1 MSIREPAVAGQF
13 YPGDSEALK
22 RMLAS
27 FFSKKRKQAIAREAI
42 VPHAGYIYSGAIA
55 AESFVKLK
63 ASKTFVILCPNHT
76 GLGSE
81 IAVSASKRW
90 ITPLGH
96 IEVDTKLAEEIVA
109 SGSASFDELAHIG
122 EHSAEVQVPFIQ
134 YLFKNAKILPITIGT
149 DNFEVLLRFAESL
162 VKASRKNCFS
172 LIASSDF
179 SHFVP
184 LKYAKEKDMKAIEF
198 IKKLDVE
205 GFYNYVLE
213 QRLSICGYAPITVTL
228 HYCKMKRRKK
238 AVLLKYDTS
247 AKVTRDEANVVG
259 YASII
264 FV

>member
-1 MSIREPAVAGQF
+1 MGTREPAVAGQF
-13 YPGDSEALK
+13 YPSNAETLK

-27 FFSKKRKQAIAREAI
+27 FFFKKRKQGVAKEVI
-42 VPHAGYIYSGAIA
+42 VPHAGYVYSGMVA
-55 AESFVKLK
+55 AESFAKLK

-81 IAVSASKRW
+81 IAISTSEKW
-90 ITPLGH
+90 KTPLGSV
-96 IEVDTKLAEEIVA
+96 EVDMKLAEELVA

-134 YLFKNAKILPITIGT
+134 YLFKDAKILPITIGT
-149 DNFEVLLRFAESL
+149 DDFEALLKLAKSL
-162 VKASRKNCFS
+162 VKASRKNSFS

-184 LKYAKEKDMKAIEF
+184 LKYAKEKDMKAVEF
-198 IKKLDVE
+198 IKKLDAM

-228 HYCKMKRRKK
+228 HYCKEKGRKK
-238 AVLLKYDTS
+238 ATLLKYDTS
-247 AKVTRDEANVVG
+247 ARITKDKTNVVG